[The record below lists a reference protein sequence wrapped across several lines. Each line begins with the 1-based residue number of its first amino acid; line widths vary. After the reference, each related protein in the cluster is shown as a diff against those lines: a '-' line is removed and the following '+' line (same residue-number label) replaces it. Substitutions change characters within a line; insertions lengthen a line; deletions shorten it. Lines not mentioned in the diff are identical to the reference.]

1 MNKIKRE
8 LSIDIFYSE
17 LNDGYMY
24 NVYDTTNSH
33 QKDTRDSL
41 AGGLCTGTIKEAL
54 EMACDSVMELL
65 SNKTIYKCP
74 HCGGR
79 VCKSETEGYHSQ
91 CLKCDEDFYK
101 HELI

>member
-24 NVYDTTNSH
+24 NIYDTTNSH

-41 AGGLCTGTIKEAL
+41 DGGLCTGTMKEAL
-54 EMACDSVMELL
+54 EMAYDSARDLL
-65 SNKTIYKCP
+65 IKRKWDI
-74 HCGGR
+74 
-79 VCKSETEGYHSQ
+79 
-91 CLKCDEDFYK
+91 
-101 HELI
+101 